1 MATLVDNLC
10 LLTGNFGGCEKKA
23 YGLLCVHFKS
33 YRLFSVRPISRWDR
47 SHIDVEGLTQNV
59 AALADGLARY
69 LYNLSSLLG
78 TEGER
83 EGGEGMATLPTVSS
97 EYVSAWLDYLA
108 SHSRSPQL
116 LTEDHPL
123 VTGLYQVGL
132 PVVYI
137 GQVWGLGTSTVR
149 CRLWIAYRVVYS
161 TVLQDA
167 NCSNSGKFASPIL
180 MNILMKQRVYS

>member
-1 MATLVDNLC
+1 MATLVDTLC

-69 LYNLSSLLG
+69 LYNLSSLVG

-83 EGGEGMATLPTVSS
+83 EGGERMATLPTVSS

-137 GQVWGLGTSTVR
+137 
-149 CRLWIAYRVVYS
+149 
-161 TVLQDA
+161 
-167 NCSNSGKFASPIL
+167 
-180 MNILMKQRVYS
+180 